1 MATDLMYTRLMN
13 ENQMTAFQFFIE
25 SLEHNSTPPGRTEDY
40 NEGYA
45 DVIDSILYAIRSGD
59 VKNIRDLDKLIN
71 QMDAY
76 AEDNEPGD
84 YARGYQDAVNVCLT
98 ALS

>member
-1 MATDLMYTRLMN
+1 MYIRLMK

-25 SLEHNSTPPGRTEDY
+25 SLEHNSAPSGRTEDY

-59 VKNIRDLDKLIN
+59 VKNILALAELVN
-71 QMDAY
+71 QIDVY
-76 AEDNEPGD
+76 AGD
-84 YARGYQDAVNVCLT
+84 FAGEFGVGYQDAANYCLKQF
-98 ALS
+98 SMSV